1 MKTDVFTIHEVEIH
15 YARPIHITL
24 SKITNMNDAE
34 RVIRESIE
42 LRKIDH
48 KEFFWVLFLN
58 HSNIVLGIS
67 EIGRGSTSR
76 VDVNIKEIF
85 QLALRANASSVILAH
100 NHPSGKPKPS
110 RSDIEITKKV
120 KEGGKLIDIE
130 VHDHL
135 IFTSQG
141 CTSLLEEGHL

>member
-1 MKTDVFTIHEVEIH
+1 MNDAFTIQEIEIH
-15 YARPIHITL
+15 YTRPIGVTFC
-24 SKITNMNDAE
+24 KVTNMNEAE
-34 RVIRESIE
+34 TVIRESID

-48 KEFFWVLFLN
+48 KEFFWVLLLN
-58 HSNIVLGIS
+58 HSNQVLGIS

-100 NHPSGKPKPS
+100 NHPSGNPKPS
-110 RSDIEITKKV
+110 STDIAITKKI
-120 KEGGKLIDIE
+120 KEGGKLLDIE

-141 CTSLLEEGHL
+141 CTSLLEEGHI

>member
-1 MKTDVFTIHEVEIH
+1 MNTDVFTIQEIEIH
-15 YARPIHITL
+15 YTRPIGVTFC
-24 SKITNMNDAE
+24 KVTNMNEAE
-34 RVIRESIE
+34 TVIRESID

-48 KEFFWVLFLN
+48 KEFFWVLLLN
-58 HSNIVLGIS
+58 HSNQVLGIS

-100 NHPSGKPKPS
+100 NHPSGNPKPS
-110 RSDIEITKKV
+110 SADIAITKKI
-120 KEGGKLIDIE
+120 KEGGKLLDIE